1 MTATPRE
8 RLSMSEN
15 AAARAGT
22 FERRITSLSANGQA
36 EISLGWLVPT
46 LYILFLMVPI
56 YWLLNM
62 SFKTTNE
69 ILREFTLWPRNFTL
83 ENYHE
88 ILTNPVW
95 YNGYINSITYVSIN
109 TIISVTVALPAA
121 YAFSRYRFLGDKH
134 LFFWLLTN
142 RMAPAGGFRPA
153 VLPALFSA
161 RPVRHANRSGAGA
174 LSLQHS
180 ARGVDPGRLHVRRAE
195 GNR

>member
-1 MTATPRE
+1 
-8 RLSMSEN
+8 MSEN
-15 AAARAGT
+15 SAAAAPALSSGT
-22 FERRITSLSANGQA
+22 IVAQRERTGR
-36 EISLGWLVPT
+36 ISLGWLVPT
-46 LYILFLMVPI
+46 IYILFLMVPI

-109 TIISVTVALPAA
+109 TIISVTVALA
-121 YAFSRYRFLGDKH
+121 RRLRFLA
-134 LFFWLLTN
+134 LSLSRRQAPLLL
-142 RMAPAGGFRPA
+142 AVDQPDGAAGGFRAA
-153 VLPALFSA
+153 VLPALFGD
-161 RPVRHANRSGAGA
+161 RPVRHANRSGARA

-180 ARGVDPGRLHVRRAE
+180 ARGVDPGRFHVRRAK
-195 GNR
+195 GDR